1 MMNML
6 RDLMNK
12 IDIVQEQMVYV
23 SREVEI
29 IRKLK
34 KELPEIIN
42 TVREMKNI
50 FKGFTARLD
59 TAEESISKLES
70 KSIETSNIEKQREN
84 KTK

>member
-1 MMNML
+1 
-6 RDLMNK
+6 MNK
-12 IDIVQEQMVYV
+12 IDIMQEQMVYV

-29 IRKLK
+29 TRKLK

-42 TVREMKNI
+42 TVGKMRNT
-50 FKGFTARLD
+50 FKSFISRLD

-70 KSIETSNIEKQREN
+70 TSIETVSIEKQREK